1 MRNPLPLKK
10 SYRDYYPLTYENIFA
25 ESSPWCKIEDF
36 LNPNTFSF
44 MKARHLDKPI
54 ISLKNGKLKRNMTS
68 EFVHFSFPLPH
79 INCGLILNYVNI
91 HQLLQ
96 HSISPT

>member
-1 MRNPLPLKK
+1 
-10 SYRDYYPLTYENIFA
+10 
-25 ESSPWCKIEDF
+25 
-36 LNPNTFSF
+36 
-44 MKARHLDKPI
+44 
-54 ISLKNGKLKRNMTS
+54 MTS

-96 HSISPT
+96 QLHLTYLVILLIASAKGLTSGQLAAG